1 MEAKQT
7 NPLLQYGLLSA
18 SVGVIA
24 YIALYL
30 GGVKLMVSPFAFI
43 ASYVLPIVFAVLA
56 CLAVKKQKGGYL
68 EFGEALKISF
78 GVFVI
83 TGLAVTV
90 FSYVLLNYIDI
101 EFMQAMQQASVE
113 MSEKMMKRF
122 GASQDQIDKAL
133 DEASKKNN
141 FSLSNV
147 MLGFAFSCFI
157 YFLFSLIIA
166 LIVRKKNPENEMPQT
181 M

>member
-18 SVGVIA
+18 AVGVIA

-30 GGVKLMVSPFAFI
+30 GGVKLMVSPLAFALNL
-43 ASYVLPIVFAVLA
+43 LPIVFAVLA
-56 CLAVKKQKGGYL
+56 CVTVKKRNEGYL
-68 EFGEALKISF
+68 EFGQALKTSF

-83 TGLAVTV
+83 TGIAVSI
-90 FSYVLLNYIDI
+90 FSYVLLNFIDL
-101 EFMQAMQQASVE
+101 EFKQAMQQTSLE

-133 DEASKKNN
+133 DEANKKDN
-141 FSLSNV
+141 FSFSSV

-166 LIVRKKNPENEMPQT
+166 LIVRKKNPENQMPQT

>member
-1 MEAKQT
+1 MEPKQS

-18 SVGVIA
+18 AVGLIA

-30 GGVKLMVSPFAFI
+30 GGVKLMVSPLAFLLNL
-43 ASYVLPIVFAVLA
+43 LPIVFAVLA
-56 CLAVKKQKGGYL
+56 CLTVKKRNGGYL
-68 EFGEALKISF
+68 EFAQALKISF
-78 GVFVI
+78 AVFVLTGI
-83 TGLAVTV
+83 TVSI
-90 FSYVLLNYIDI
+90 FSYVLLNYIDL
-101 EFMQAMQQASVE
+101 EFKQAMQQTSLE
-113 MSEKMMKRF
+113 MSEKMMSRF

-133 DEASKKNN
+133 EEANKKDN
-141 FSLSNV
+141 FSFSSV

-157 YFLFSLIIA
+157 YFLLSLIIA

>member
-7 NPLLQYGLLSA
+7 NLLLQYGLLSA
-18 SVGVIA
+18 AVGVIA

-30 GGVKLMVSPFAFI
+30 GGVKLMVSPLAFALNL
-43 ASYVLPIVFAVLA
+43 LPIVFAVLA
-56 CLAVKKQKGGYL
+56 CVTVKKRNEGYL
-68 EFGEALKISF
+68 EFGQALKTSF

-83 TGLAVTV
+83 TGIAVSI
-90 FSYVLLNYIDI
+90 FSYVLLNFIDL
-101 EFMQAMQQASVE
+101 EFKQAMQQTSLE

-133 DEASKKNN
+133 DEANKKDN
-141 FSLSNV
+141 FSFSSV

-166 LIVRKKNPENEMPQT
+166 LIVRKKNPENQMPQT

>member
-18 SVGVIA
+18 AVGVIA

-30 GGVKLMVSPFAFI
+30 GGVKLMVSPLAFALNL
-43 ASYVLPIVFAVLA
+43 LPIVFAVLA
-56 CLAVKKQKGGYL
+56 CVTVKKRNGGYL
-68 EFGEALKISF
+68 EFGQALKTSF

-83 TGLAVTV
+83 TGITV
-90 FSYVLLNYIDI
+90 SIFSYVLLNFIDL
-101 EFMQAMQQASVE
+101 EFKQAMQQTSLE

-133 DEASKKNN
+133 DEANKKDN
-141 FSLSNV
+141 FSFSSV

-166 LIVRKKNPENEMPQT
+166 LIVRKKNPENQMPQT

>member
-1 MEAKQT
+1 MEAKQS

-18 SVGVIA
+18 AVGVIA

-30 GGVKLMVSPFAFI
+30 GGVKLMVSPLAF
-43 ASYVLPIVFAVLA
+43 VLNLLPIVFAVLA
-56 CLAVKKQKGGYL
+56 CITVKKRNGGFL
-68 EFGEALKISF
+68 EFGQALKISF

-83 TGLAVTV
+83 TGIAVSI
-90 FSYVLLNYIDI
+90 FSYVLLNFIDL
-101 EFMQAMQQASVE
+101 EFKQAMQQTSLE

-133 DEASKKNN
+133 DEANKKDN
-141 FSLSNV
+141 FSFGNV

-157 YFLFSLIIA
+157 YFLISLIIA
-166 LIVRKKNPENEMPQT
+166 LIVRKKNPENQMPQT